1 MRKVLIAVGVGL
13 ALVGGI
19 IFFLLWRS
27 TSKLEDQQLVD
38 QPYEKGE
45 VGYQE
50 PQTKVATG
58 TKEVSKG
65 KFVKVEDGNIFF
77 EEDGVLTQI
86 MLSEN
91 EVVLACTSQSLAS
104 VMELDYDLITS
115 IKTLTPQQI
124 GTQIPVDEAVVI
136 LGSGPGAFFRAHTV
150 VVGTENC
157 Q

>member
-1 MRKVLIAVGVGL
+1 MRKVLIAAGVGL

-19 IFFLLWRS
+19 IFFFLWRS

-45 VGYQE
+45 IGYQE
-50 PQTKVATG
+50 PQIKVATG